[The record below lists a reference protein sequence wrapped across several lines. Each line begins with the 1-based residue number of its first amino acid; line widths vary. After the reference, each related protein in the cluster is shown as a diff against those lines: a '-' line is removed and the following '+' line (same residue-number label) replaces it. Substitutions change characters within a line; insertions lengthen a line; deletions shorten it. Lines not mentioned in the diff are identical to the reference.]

1 MLNLADYIAILI
13 LIALAFWGS
22 KKGLVRS
29 IFSLGSLVLSLVL
42 AYLFTFR
49 LGKQEQVKT
58 PKENKN
64 EEK

>member
-42 AYLFTFR
+42 AYLIFT
-49 LGKQEQVKT
+49 VM
-58 PKENKN
+58 KN
-64 EEK
+64 